1 MLPAMEERPEGAMAE
16 RLHDAAERLRAAAPP
31 PPRSDELSALEGLAH
46 ARVEV
51 RRAQEAVDR
60 IGALLRD
67 LADR

>member
-1 MLPAMEERPEGAMAE
+1 MEEQPHAMAD
-16 RLHDAAERLRAAAPP
+16 RLHDAAARLRAAAPSP
-31 PPRSDELSALEGLAH
+31 AVEPAPAGELSALEGLAH
-46 ARVEV
+46 ARLEV